1 MAKVKLRETRLNK
14 GLSQETLADLIG
26 MTQCNY
32 SRRENG
38 RKAISDAEWAR
49 IAKVL
54 GVNKQTI
61 YEANRNHTSL
71 DCSVN
76 VPLETIFEAENIS
89 IENSENIVAEKK
101 PIQHYKIPKE
111 IVDNQQEFITILKTE
126 NDILKKEN
134 QLLKEKLLLQNKES
148 TTIVCI

>member
-49 IAKVL
+49 IAKAL
-54 GVNKQTI
+54 DVNKEDI
-61 YEANRNHTSL
+61 YETNSAIQSPNHFMNKPFFTLHDFTSEYIEL
-71 DCSVN
+71 QN
-76 VPLETIFEAENIS
+76 EN
-89 IENSENIVAEKK
+89 K
-101 PIQHYKIPKE
+101 
-111 IVDNQQEFITILKTE
+111 
-126 NDILKKEN
+126 
-134 QLLKEKLLLQNKES
+134 LLKEKLFLQSKES
-148 TTIVCI
+148 